1 MRIKQLELAWHSRD
15 RTQHDDQTVFGQKD
29 WQYRNSQKIVGH
41 PARNGTNT
49 VTHLLWEP
57 RTSSFLSQ
65 PKQSWTAFEPAP
77 ARQSR
82 RGLHSAL
89 AYSQPLFAD
98 EVLQEINKYIKD
110 IQMGQKI
117 FLDSIYQS
125 MQDSAR
131 EVRLSLGR
139 PSSHATRQQALQQ
152 VAMLK
157 AAKEAQ
163 QTGK

>member
-1 MRIKQLELAWHSRD
+1 MD
-15 RTQHDDQTVFGQKD
+15 RLQH
-29 WQYRNSQKIVGH
+29 I
-41 PARNGTNT
+41 
-49 VTHLLWEP
+49 
-57 RTSSFLSQ
+57 
-65 PKQSWTAFEPAP
+65 FEVIAKE
-77 ARQSR
+77 
-82 RGLHSAL
+82 G
-89 AYSQPLFAD
+89 FAD
-98 EVLQEINKYIKD
+98 EKLQENNNYVKD
-110 IQMGQKI
+110 IQNGREV

-157 AAKEAQ
+157 AAKEAAL